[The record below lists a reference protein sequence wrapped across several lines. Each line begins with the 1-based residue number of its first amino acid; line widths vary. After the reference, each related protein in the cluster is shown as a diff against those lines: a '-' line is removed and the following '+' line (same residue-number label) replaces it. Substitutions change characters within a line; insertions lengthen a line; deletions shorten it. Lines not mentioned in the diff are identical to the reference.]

1 MRNVLMVNTY
11 NGMALSKTHKNG
23 QGFYGEI
30 LQSLD
35 LLFEYM
41 MKLHGRVFFTMF
53 VLSYPAGS
61 SHMYPDDNSLLLRFL
76 DALMHHCKPKKHD
89 PKYLW
94 VRELS
99 PKTGQIH
106 YHLVLLLD
114 YDHSRNAH
122 VILQKANELWKKCLK
137 VEDNNGLVELSK
149 IYKNE
154 YGYYGGGIQI
164 NRNDNNYRHVYE
176 KCYELASYLA
186 KRYSKEKLP
195 LYVKR
200 YDHSRIRRVNSI

>member
-1 MRNVLMVNTY
+1 MRNVLMVETY
-11 NGMALSKTHKNG
+11 NGMSLSKTWKNE

-30 LQSLD
+30 LQSLET
-35 LLFEYM
+35 LFEYM
-41 MKLHGRVFFTMF
+41 MKLHGRVLFSMF

-61 SHMYPDDNSLLLRFL
+61 ASMYPVDNSLLLRFL
-76 DALMHHCKPKKHD
+76 DALMHHCRRKNHD

-99 PKTGQIH
+99 PKTGQVH

-114 YDHSRNAH
+114 YDNSRNAH
-122 VILQKANELWKKCLK
+122 AILLKANELWKRCLN
-137 VEDNNGLVELSK
+137 VEYNNGLVELIK
-149 IYKNE
+149 IDKNE

-164 NRNDNNYRHVYE
+164 NRNDMNYRQVYE

-195 LYVKR
+195 PYVNGYGSSIKR
-200 YDHSRIRRVNSI
+200 GVDSI

>member
-1 MRNVLMVNTY
+1 MRNVLMVDTY
-11 NGMALSKTHKNG
+11 NGMNLSCTRKNG

-30 LQSLD
+30 LQSLES
-35 LLFEYM
+35 LFEHM
-41 MKLHGRVFFTMF
+41 MKLHGRVYFSMF
-53 VLSYPAGS
+53 VLSYPADS
-61 SHMYPDDNSLLLRFL
+61 CHLYPTDNSLLKRFL
-76 DALMHHCKPKKHD
+76 DALMHHCRRKNHD

-114 YDHSRNAH
+114 YDHSRNART
-122 VILQKANELWKKCLK
+122 ILLKANELWKRCLN

-149 IYKNE
+149 IDKNE
-154 YGYYGGGIQI
+154 YGHYGGGIQI

-195 LYVKR
+195 PYVNGHGSSMKM
-200 YDHSRIRRVNSI
+200 S